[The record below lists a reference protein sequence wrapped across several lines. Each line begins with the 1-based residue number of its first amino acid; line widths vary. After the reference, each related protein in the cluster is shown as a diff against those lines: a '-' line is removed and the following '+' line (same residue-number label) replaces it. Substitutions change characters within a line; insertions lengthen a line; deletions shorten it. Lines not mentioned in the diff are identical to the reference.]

1 MPHWSEKYIGMPY
14 ESGVADCMVLAERV
28 ANEVLGIY
36 PGIPAAH
43 ETSLRGQAEQLARL
57 KWNYAERVDG
67 PIDAQPVLFVARG
80 RFYHCGAVALIGG
93 ETWVL
98 HNDQSA
104 GMVICQRLRDMT
116 RWAYQLEGFYS
127 WITKK

>member
-1 MPHWSEKYIGMPY
+1 MRHWSEKYIGLPY
-14 ESGVADCMVLAERV
+14 EPGIADCMVLAERV

-36 PGIPAAH
+36 PGIPTTH

-57 KWNYAERVDG
+57 KADYAVQVDA

-80 RFYHCGAVALIGG
+80 RFYHCGVVALIGG
-93 ETWVL
+93 ETLVL
-98 HNDQSA
+98 HNDSFA

-116 RWAYQLEGFYS
+116 RWAYKFEGFYE
-127 WITKK
+127 WLATK

>member
-1 MPHWSEKYIGMPY
+1 MGHWSEKYIGKPY
-14 ESGVADCMVLAERV
+14 IPGVADCMNLAEQV

-36 PGIPAAH
+36 PNIPVSH
-43 ETSLRGQAEQLARL
+43 ETSLRGQAEQLSRL
-57 KWNYAERVDG
+57 KADFAVRVDK

-80 RFYHCGAVALIGG
+80 RFFHCGVVALIGS

-104 GMVICQRLRDMT
+104 GMVVCQRLRDMT
-116 RWAYQLEGFYS
+116 RWAYSFEGFYK
-127 WITKK
+127 WLATN

>member
-1 MPHWSEKYIGMPY
+1 MAHWSGRYIGQPY
-14 ESGVADCMVLAERV
+14 IPGVADCMNLAEQV

-36 PGIPAAH
+36 PGIPTAH
-43 ETSLRGQAEQLARL
+43 ETSLRGQAEQLDWL
-57 KWNYAERVDG
+57 KATYAERVDA

-104 GMVICQRLRDMT
+104 GMVVCQRMLDLT
-116 RWAYQLEGFYS
+116 RWAYSLEGYYR
-127 WITKK
+127 WIATK